1 MFCLHTRCQRLLSLW
16 NLCPSHSTRALCCD
30 RVVGRAAGAGECP
43 ARAYRRLLYIPL
55 RTFQHGCEI
64 RVLFFFWAFVLAVIG
79 SSPVL
84 DKWYSWK
91 LYIIDVRLLDPNR
104 SWSVRCYVVG
114 PASYQPDAFL
124 NCKKSAEARKRYR
137 DQWTS

>member
-1 MFCLHTRCQRLLSLW
+1 MSCLHTRCQRLLSLC
-16 NLCPSHSTRALCCD
+16 NLCPSHNTRALSCD
-30 RVVGRAAGAGECP
+30 RVDGRAAGAGECSSISHC
-43 ARAYRRLLYIPL
+43 AHFSLDAKD
-55 RTFQHGCEI
+55 
-64 RVLFFFWAFVLAVIG
+64 VSSFFWAFVLAVIG

-104 SWSVRCYVVG
+104 LWSVRCYVVG

-137 DQWTS
+137 DQWTSSLGTLL